1 MSGLWLKKS
10 LSIVVAAK
18 SVYLKQQ
25 ADAGGQ
31 MDCVMPGSKIP
42 GVTAQG
48 GDGENYCNI

>member
-31 MDCVMPGSKIP
+31 MDCVIPGSKIP
-42 GVTAQG
+42 DVTAQG